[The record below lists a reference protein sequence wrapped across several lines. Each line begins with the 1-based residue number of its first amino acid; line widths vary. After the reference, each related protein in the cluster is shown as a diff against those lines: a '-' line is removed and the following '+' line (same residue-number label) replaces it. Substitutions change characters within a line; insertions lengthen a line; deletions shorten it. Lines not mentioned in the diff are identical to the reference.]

1 MPSGVPMMAL
11 TTTITKLMLADV
23 KTQLNM
29 LECRLVCLSP
39 DRPNIY
45 YEVQERTSIEADFVD
60 IIKDFKQNSVK
71 AKRILVYC
79 QSLNMCSSL
88 YAYFFCTG

>member
-11 TTTITKLMLADV
+11 TATITKLMLADV
-23 KTQLNM
+23 KIQLNM
-29 LECRLVCLSP
+29 PECRLVCLSP

-45 YEVQERTSIEADFVD
+45 YEVKERTSIEADFVD
-60 IIKDFKQNSVK
+60 IIKDLLQNSVK

-88 YAYFFCTG
+88 FCIR